1 MSEKMDHETMNDTE
15 DESMDNSSEDAESEK
30 ITENENEDQNGSKIE
45 SKVYLPGQ
53 PLDAEEE
60 LVVDKSTY
68 RMLHHAQ
75 SGAPCLSFDVI
86 LDDLGSDR
94 ETYPLSMY
102 LVAGT
107 QAAKAHVNN
116 LLVMKMSNLHGIKD
130 IDSEDESSDSEDENN
145 ERIPV
150 MTVAPIK
157 HQGCV
162 NRVR

>member
-1 MSEKMDHETMNDTE
+1 MSEEMDHETMNDGE
-15 DESMDNSSEDAESEK
+15 DENMDNSSDDAESEK
-30 ITENENEDQNGSKIE
+30 IENADEDRNDSKTE

-53 PLDAEEE
+53 PLGAEEE

-75 SGAPCLSFDVI
+75 SGAPCLSFDII

-102 LVAGT
+102 IVGGT

-116 LLVMKMSNLHGIKD
+116 LLVMKMTNLHGINAR
-130 IDSEDESSDSEDENN
+130 DSEDESSDSEDEDN
-145 ERIPV
+145 ERVPI